1 MPGSTPR
8 AAQAAPAPP
17 SVPSRARLVGAVPRP
32 GTSRGRRGNGDGRLA
47 LLFLTPAMLGYLVFL
62 VWPTLRGI
70 YLSFTHFNLLR
81 PAEWAGLDN
90 YARMLHDPVFWNSL
104 RVTVEYVVINIGV
117 QTVVALLI
125 AVLMHRLT
133 QSTVL
138 RGIVLAPY
146 LVSNVVAGIVWL
158 WILDTQL
165 GIGNEVLQW
174 FGLDRISF
182 FGSPEWAIPTIALVN
197 VWRHM
202 GYTALLL
209 FAGLQ
214 SIPGTLYEA
223 ARVDGAGEWRMFRSI
238 TLPLLRPILGLV
250 LIITVIGSFQVF
262 DTVSVTT
269 NGEPADATNVLQ
281 LYIYDLAFGRF
292 QFGYASAIS
301 VALMLVLTLITV
313 VQYRIARA
321 GRSDLD

>member
-1 MPGSTPR
+1 MAEKSAGT
-8 AAQAAPAPP
+8 
-17 SVPSRARLVGAVPRP
+17 PSRPLPASAPVPAGGRARP
-32 GTSRGRRGNGDGRLA
+32 GGGDGRVA
-47 LLFLTPAMLGYLVFL
+47 LLFVAPALLGFAVFL

-70 YLSFTHFNLLR
+70 YLSFTRYTLLS
-81 PAEWAGLDN
+81 PEQWVGLDN
-90 YARMLHDPVFWNSL
+90 YRRLVNDPVFWNSL
-104 RVTVEYVVINIGV
+104 GVTLEYVVINIGV
-117 QTVVALLI
+117 QTLVALLI

-133 QSTVL
+133 RSTLL
-138 RGIVLAPY
+138 RGVVLAPY

-165 GIGNEVLQW
+165 GVGNEVLAW
-174 FGLDRISF
+174 LGLERIAF
-182 FGSPEWAIPTIALVN
+182 FGDAAWAIPTIALVN

-202 GYTALLL
+202 GYTALLI

-214 SIPGTLYEA
+214 SIPSTLYEA
-223 ARVDGAGEWRMFRSI
+223 ARVDGAGELRMFRSI
-238 TLPLLRPILGLV
+238 TMPLLRPILALV

-269 NGEPADATNVLQ
+269 DGKPGNATNVLQ

-301 VALMLVLTLITV
+301 VALMLVLTTITV
-313 VQYRIARA
+313 VQYRVLRA
-321 GRSDLD
+321 GRTDLD